1 MYPHTHV
8 WYPQQVGGLL
18 GQCTRGYKMPFS
30 HTHDIAH
37 VSRDSALDV
46 DNRRAREQRG
56 KRDVLRVAKAA
67 VRPSRTL
74 RQQTLRNVRS
84 CGCVEAGKLCVCVC
98 VGLRFHQIRKIGQMV
113 RFQFLELLT

>member
-1 MYPHTHV
+1 
-8 WYPQQVGGLL
+8 
-18 GQCTRGYKMPFS
+18 MPFS

-46 DNRRAREQRG
+46 GNRRAREQCS
-56 KRDVLRVAKAA
+56 KRDVQRVAKAG

-84 CGCVEAGKLCVCVC
+84 CGCVEAVKLCVCVC
-98 VGLRFHQIRKIGQMV
+98 VCVLVRRFHQIRKNGQIPV
-113 RFQFLELLT
+113 SRIA